1 MADFALGTA
10 ELGVIVNLDGLQKGI
25 NEAQQKA
32 GDGFTVMGGTIATAL
47 GNAISA
53 AGGVVLDQVGNIFGA
68 INAGVQSNIQ
78 FETYETQFAVLLK
91 TTDEFKAKAQGISDP
106 LQQQAIAAEMAKTR
120 IGELAAFG
128 AATPFD
134 LPGVVEADKILQGF
148 GLHSQESADKFGYS
162 GTQIRTIAGDVASGT
177 GQKFQDI
184 SLYLGKFASGATGE
198 AISRFQE
205 LGITTREELTKMGV
219 QFSKSG
225 ELTSPLPEAMN
236 TILGV
241 MQTKFG
247 GMMAAQSATLDG
259 MLSNFGDWKEG
270 ALRTFAAPIFDVFKN
285 SMGAFLAFTTAHA
298 DQINSALTSIGE
310 VIAGVLSGAFD
321 FLTNSVIPGFIAG
334 WQMLAPAVETAMT
347 VLQTVGEIFTGLAN
361 EALGW
366 GENIINQ
373 LAGGMMGAASGVID
387 ILNQIGAIITD
398 LLIPHS
404 PPKLLPGLTVWGMG
418 AINAYMA
425 GWGQGDFTVFN
436 GIGSAIENSLKQI
449 NAAAGSK
456 NTNIATVML
465 GSQDAIANAINEIKN
480 VGSVSEETF
489 QKIITAAGPA
499 GPQVTGLVRAYLELE
514 RTTQEV
520 SRAQEEL
527 NSVTEEYSA
536 KLAPLQG
543 ALKEIQDKKQA
554 IQDQERLK
562 DLQEKMVDQSL
573 TDSERQI
580 AALEIQE
587 IQTKQQIKTTEQE
600 RDVAVGAAK
609 AKLDAAKEQ
618 QAAAKAQVDQ
628 QNQLLAVN
636 KKQNDLIAEQTKA
649 MESAGKA
656 MGGAA
661 GAMKGAADGMK
672 PLTQAAQNLNDAV
685 HAGKDSIE
693 GFKSNLSSIGNIA
706 NAVGTGMRGAGIG
719 FSAFGQAIQSMVN
732 SALPVFNNLVNVVT
746 LTIRSIIT
754 AIQQNS
760 SVITATL
767 TSTWNTLL
775 SATSTVFNAVMGVVN
790 AVLGVLVNLMQT
802 HGTSMFTTVITVWAN
817 IQNTVNT
824 VINMVAAVVN
834 AVFGQI
840 ATFINTNQSSISATI
855 ATVWN
860 TVGSIISTVAQ
871 IISSVVVTV
880 FGAILSFIQ
889 AHGTQIQA
897 ILTTAWNLI
906 ASIVTTALN
915 LIQGVVTVVL
925 NVLQGNWAGA
935 WAAIQA
941 MSAQFVLGIYNV
953 IVNALNLIANF
964 FGTSLSGIA
973 ATWQGAWQGIQAA
986 ASSVWDSVK
995 ATAQS
1000 FVDGLIGIIQGSVD
1014 GLKSAAQSGLDGIL
1028 EIWNGFTDWAGI
1040 GSDVIDGIIDG
1051 IKSGIGALESAVKG
1065 AAQSALNAAKALL
1078 GIASPSKVFADEVG
1092 APTAEGILVG
1102 FLRELPN
1109 VDKNIVDALAE
1120 TLDKIVQSVTNS
1132 IAAISQLQAFDTP
1145 GLRNLNALL
1154 GDIKQ
1159 LAISFAQAGADLE
1172 KDTLKNAK
1180 SFADGIKDILDIIKS
1195 AVDGIGGIAD
1205 MLVPTRQQ
1213 IDIFALKILRIVTD
1227 ISEVASLIDIKLV
1240 EAGAEFAK
1248 SAKEIIGIVSGAVD
1262 AFSKLATI
1270 ASVPKESISVFNDNL
1285 RQFVDS
1291 FLESTRGLSTN
1302 GVTAAAL
1309 LAEQINKIIGIIS
1322 SAVDAFAK
1330 LSTVSIVP
1338 RRAIVNFQMDMD
1350 SLLIHLNTLA
1360 RQWPV
1365 TALEL
1370 MATFSNGVQL
1380 ILGFIGSAVEAFN
1393 QLSEFKA
1400 IPDRAFSDFY
1410 IAMWDLL
1417 RYLHTLAQNW
1427 PKEAIA
1433 LMSAFGDG
1441 VTKALSF
1448 IGAAIDNI
1456 NRLQDL
1462 APIPDR
1468 ALSNFYI
1475 AMWQTLGYLH
1485 TLAQNW
1491 PKEAIDTMAVFGS
1504 GVDKALSIIG
1514 TAIDQFTK
1522 LRDFIAI
1529 PQENVT
1535 AFGASLIIVIRELA
1549 VAAETIGSNAAGAAK
1564 ILADGIGNSLSIIGT
1579 GVDGFVKLQTLQT
1592 VSIESVAA
1600 FKDGLIQT
1608 VTALAEA
1615 ATGFTK
1621 ESLDAAALFADGA
1634 SKVLG
1639 VISGAVDAFAKLKDV
1654 SRLNIDSVYAFSFNV
1669 VIIVNQFQKLAR
1681 GFVAG
1686 SIDAAIVFA
1695 DGVGKILS
1703 IIGGAVEAF
1712 DKLKDVS
1719 RIGIDHIYAF
1729 SFNVV
1734 IILNQLRQMAEVFT
1748 VESVNAATVFAT
1760 AISGVIS
1767 AITSGLDGFD
1777 KLKDVSRIGIDH
1789 IYAFSFNVVIIL
1801 NQLRQ
1806 MAEVFTIEAVT
1817 QASIFAENA
1826 TKVVNMV
1833 AGAIDAFKKINSTK
1847 EIGSA
1852 AFNEFVKN
1860 ITELMNKISATT
1872 IDASINLG
1880 ASLMQ
1885 GIIKGIQS
1893 QSDALVKALDDA
1905 MGKALEGVKKTL
1917 GIASPSKVFEEQV
1930 GTNIAAGIASGMNK
1944 ITEPN
1949 FGGLLAATDN
1959 FRSASVAMAAN
1970 TPLTSNNASY
1980 TEQYNVYAS
1989 YKHQEESTIRD
2000 DLRMVHMLR
2009 GR

>member
-32 GDGFTVMGGTIATAL
+32 GDGFTIMGGTIATAL

-53 AGGVVLDQVGNIFGA
+53 AGGVVLNQIGNIFGA
-68 INAGVQSNIQ
+68 INQGVASNIQ
-78 FETYETQFAVLLK
+78 FETYQTQFGVLLK
-91 TTDEFKAKAQGISDP
+91 STEAAKQR
-106 LQQQAIAAEMAKTR
+106 IA
-120 IGELAAFG
+120 ELAQFG
-128 AATPFD
+128 ASTPFD

-148 GLHSQESADKFGYS
+148 GLHSEESAQKFGYS
-162 GTQIRTIAGDVASGT
+162 GVQIRTIAGDVAAGT
-177 GQKFQDI
+177 GAKFSDM
-184 SLYLGKFASGATGE
+184 SLLIGKFASGATGE

-205 LGITTREELTKMGV
+205 LGITTREELTKMGL

-236 TILGV
+236 VILGV
-241 MQTKFG
+241 MKSKFG
-247 GMMAAQSATLDG
+247 GMMDAQSATLDG

-334 WQMLAPAVETAMT
+334 WQMLAPAVETAMA

-935 WAAIQA
+935 WAAIQT
-941 MSAQFVLGIYNV
+941 MSAQFVMGIYNV

-964 FGTSLSGIA
+964 FGSSLSGIA
-973 ATWQGAWQGIQAA
+973 ATWSGAWQGVQGI
-986 ASSVWDSVK
+986 ASSIWESIK
-995 ATAQS
+995 GTAQG
-1000 FVDGLIGIIQGSVD
+1000 FVSGLIDTIQGAVS
-1014 GLKSAAQSGLDGIL
+1014 GLQSAAQDGLDAIL
-1028 EIWNGFTDWAGI
+1028 GVWNGFTNWSGI
-1040 GSDVIDGIIDG
+1040 GSDIIHGIIKG
-1051 IKSGIGALESAVKG
+1051 VSSGVGALIDAVKN
-1065 AAQSALNAAKALL
+1065 AASSALDAAKRAL
-1078 GIASPSKVFADEVG
+1078 GIASPSKRFADEVG
-1092 APTAEGILVG
+1092 EPSALGILDGFMRAFPGVNINIIKGIATLMENVAKIAEDGAKALAVLSEFKGSSNTGLGAFLASIQDIATRFAALADELGGRVLGTANRFSESAGKVVG
-1102 FLRELPN
+1102 LIKNAVESINALEDFIIPTKDSIGRFGYTLSLVVGNIAYIASFFQQKSIDGGAAFAKGAKDMLAIVKDAIEAFIEIPN
-1109 VDKNIVDALAE
+1109 VVDVSRDAVARFGSNL
-1120 TLDKIVQSVTNS
+1120 TL
-1132 IAAISQLQAFDTP
+1132 
-1145 GLRNLNALL
+1145 
-1154 GDIKQ
+1154 
-1159 LAISFAQAGADLE
+1159 
-1172 KDTLKNAK
+1172 
-1180 SFADGIKDILDIIKS
+1180 
-1195 AVDGIGGIAD
+1195 
-1205 MLVPTRQQ
+1205 
-1213 IDIFALKILRIVTD
+1213 
-1227 ISEVASLIDIKLV
+1227 
-1240 EAGAEFAK
+1240 
-1248 SAKEIIGIVSGAVD
+1248 IVSMFVD
-1262 AFSKLATI
+1262 IVRNWNS
-1270 ASVPKESISVFNDNL
+1270 ASVI
-1285 RQFVDS
+1285 
-1291 FLESTRGLSTN
+1291 
-1302 GVTAAAL
+1302 TAAAF
-1309 LAEQINKIIGIIS
+1309 AESAGKIIGIIG
-1322 SAVDAFAK
+1322 
-1330 LSTVSIVP
+1330 
-1338 RRAIVNFQMDMD
+1338 N
-1350 SLLIHLNTLA
+1350 
-1360 RQWPV
+1360 
-1365 TALEL
+1365 
-1370 MATFSNGVQL
+1370 
-1380 ILGFIGSAVEAFN
+1380 AVEAFTK
-1393 QLSEFKA
+1393 LSTISA
-1400 IPDRAFSDFY
+1400 VP
-1410 IAMWDLL
+1410 L
-1417 RYLHTLAQNW
+1417 R
-1427 PKEAIA
+1427 
-1433 LMSAFGDG
+1433 AFGDFQ
-1441 VTKALSF
+1441 VNL
-1448 IGAAIDNI
+1448 
-1456 NRLQDL
+1456 
-1462 APIPDR
+1462 
-1468 ALSNFYI
+1468 
-1475 AMWQTLGYLH
+1475 WQLLGYLH
-1485 TLAQNW
+1485 TLAQSWPTEAMDSMAVFGDGITKVIGFIGTALDNFVKLNDFQGIAERNITNFYLAMWNTMRYLHTLAQSW
-1491 PKEAIDTMAVFGS
+1491 PKEAMSIMATFGD
-1504 GVDKALSIIG
+1504 GVMKTINYIG
-1514 TAIDQFTK
+1514 TAIDNLNRLKDIQVVPERALNDFQIAMWNTLLRLHTLAQNFPSEAVSIMAVFGEGIGKAIGVISTAVEQFTK
-1522 LRDFIAI
+1522 LRDFTGIPADAI
-1529 PQENVT
+1529 Q
-1535 AFGASLIIVIRELA
+1535 AFATGLTQTIQALA
-1549 VAAETIGSNAAGAAK
+1549 NSAATIGSAATAAAK
-1564 ILADGIGNSLSIIGT
+1564 LLADGIGNSLDIIG
-1579 GVDGFVKLQTLQT
+1579 K
-1592 VSIESVAA
+1592 
-1600 FKDGLIQT
+1600 
-1608 VTALAEA
+1608 
-1615 ATGFTK
+1615 
-1621 ESLDAAALFADGA
+1621 
-1634 SKVLG
+1634 
-1639 VISGAVDAFAKLKDV
+1639 AVDAFTKLQEFKTIPQTTILAFVDTLWRVVEELEQASEYFTQAGYAAAKALNDGIGDSLSVIGKAVDGFTKLKDFQV
-1654 SRLNIDSVYAFSFNV
+1654 VPQKTILAFVDTLGRVFEELVQASEYFNE
-1669 VIIVNQFQKLAR
+1669 
-1681 GFVAG
+1681 
-1686 SIDAAIVFA
+1686 AAYSAAKSLA
-1695 DGVGKILS
+1695 DGIGSS
-1703 IIGGAVEAF
+1703 ISVISTAIDQFA
-1712 DKLKDVS
+1712 KLLDFKAPSKD
-1719 RIGIDHIYAF
+1719 AMTTF
-1729 SFNVV
+1729 
-1734 IILNQLRQMAEVFT
+1734 
-1748 VESVNAATVFAT
+1748 VNALKSIVSAMTNLVLPASED
-1760 AISGVIS
+1760 IGV
-1767 AITSGLDGFD
+1767 
-1777 KLKDVSRIGIDH
+1777 
-1789 IYAFSFNVVIIL
+1789 
-1801 NQLRQ
+1801 QL
-1806 MAEVFTIEAVT
+1806 I
-1817 QASIFAENA
+1817 
-1826 TKVVNMV
+1826 
-1833 AGAIDAFKKINSTK
+1833 
-1847 EIGSA
+1847 
-1852 AFNEFVKN
+1852 
-1860 ITELMNKISATT
+1860 
-1872 IDASINLG
+1872 
-1880 ASLMQ
+1880 Q

-1893 QSDALVKALDDA
+1893 QVAALSKALDDA
-1905 MGKALEGVKKTL
+1905 MGQALDSIKVTL